1 MADMIRRQIL
11 PAVSAYGDQLCQ
23 RAYHKETMRVPCRY
37 ESGTAARISEL
48 TDALMAACDKL
59 ERDLA
64 TIPEETM
71 DAMCYCHNVLIPDM
85 EDARKSA
92 DQLETLTD
100 ANCWP
105 FPVYS
110 DLLFY
115 V

>member
-11 PAVSAYGDQLCQ
+11 PAVSAFAGDLCDQATAKKEMNVYCQYEASTAYQLG
-23 RAYHKETMRVPCRY
+23 
-37 ESGTAARISEL
+37 SL

-59 ERDLA
+59 EMDLSA
-64 TIPEETM
+64 VPAEAAA
-71 DAMCYCHNVLIPDM
+71 AMRYSHDVLIPDM
-85 EDARKSA
+85 ADARKAA

-100 ANCWP
+100 SEFWP